1 MDFRVLGWISVAL
14 AVIASSPYWL
24 KALNKWTFKTKDKRF
39 LNLIK
44 RLRPIHKAA
53 GILLAAIALVHG
65 WMALG
70 GRIGLHTGFLAYLG
84 FLLTIILGISFYS
97 AKDRRAF
104 KGHKVMALIG
114 FLLIMLHLIRPWA
127 LGEWFGVW

>member
-53 GILLAAIALVHG
+53 GSAC
-65 WMALG
+65 
-70 GRIGLHTGFLAYLG
+70 TLG
-84 FLLTIILGISFYS
+84 FWHT
-97 AKDRRAF
+97 
-104 KGHKVMALIG
+104 
-114 FLLIMLHLIRPWA
+114 WA
-127 LGEWFGVW
+127 SC

>member
-1 MDFRVLGWISVAL
+1 MNFRVLGWISVAL

-24 KALNKWTFKTKDKRF
+24 RALNKWTFKTRDKRF

-44 RLRPIHKAA
+44 HLRPIHKAA
-53 GILLAAIALVHG
+53 GILLAATALVHG

-70 GRIGLHTGFLAYLG
+70 GRITLHTGLLVYLG
-84 FLLTIILGISFYS
+84 FLLTVILGIAFFY

-104 KGHKVMALIG
+104 KGHKVMALAG
-114 FLLIMLHLIRPWA
+114 FLLFLLHLVRPWA
-127 LGEWFGVW
+127 LGEWFGIW